1 VNRHPFWWLAGAL
14 GAAAALIAVA
24 AVLATSGDG
33 ASDAP
38 HAARA
43 SDPAPTPDR
52 VIGVAPTV
60 RPAFTLG
67 IGPPVGRPI
76 PRGYLGLSIEFQ
88 AIRAYTGT
96 DPSHINPVLLQ
107 LIRNL
112 SPGQAP
118 VIRIGGDSTDAS
130 WVPTPGIKPPPQ
142 VTYALTPSW
151 FATTDAL
158 VRQLGARLTAGINL
172 GANQPALAAAEARR
186 DAQVFGSS
194 LAAFEI
200 GNEPNVYNVIAAYH
214 APSGAPVL
222 TRPRSFGYP
231 DYLSEFH
238 ATAARLPAQPLA
250 GPALAAGPTPTPGSW
265 AQTLPGFLKANP
277 RVRYLTIHRYPLRN
291 CYVGPGSQQY
301 PTVSNLL
308 SSYAS
313 TALAKGI
320 AAYVH
325 MAHAAGR
332 ELRIDELNSVACRGK
347 HAVSDTSAAGLWV
360 VDALFALAR
369 QGVDGVNMHTLPRSA
384 YELFR
389 FSRSDDQWRAFVAPV
404 YYGLYLFARAAPP
417 GARLLRV
424 EGGHQAPGLSVWATR
439 AADGQVRAVIVNESQ
454 SRRQRVGLRAPAGWR
469 GPATLLRMRAPSVRS
484 EGHVTIGGVSFGSET
499 QTGVLPQGISQR
511 LNPRA
516 GAFGVSVPA
525 GSAAL
530 VTFGRG

>member
-1 VNRHPFWWLAGAL
+1 MSRRPFWWLAGVL

-33 ASDAP
+33 TSDAA
-38 HAARA
+38 HDARA
-43 SDPAPTPDR
+43 SDPAPVPER
-52 VIGVAPTV
+52 VSGVAAAV

-67 IGPPVGRPI
+67 IGPPVGRPV
-76 PRGYLGLSIEFQ
+76 PHGYLGLSIEFQ
-88 AIRAYTGT
+88 AIRSYTGT
-96 DPSHINPVLLQ
+96 DPNHINPVLVQ

-112 SPGQAP
+112 SPGQVP

-130 WVPTPGIKPPPQ
+130 WVPAPGIKPPPQ

-158 VRQLGARLTAGINL
+158 VRQLGARVIAGINL
-172 GANQPALAAAEARR
+172 GADKPALAAVEARR

-222 TRPRSFGYP
+222 TRPHSFGYP
-231 DYLSEFH
+231 AYLSEFQ
-238 ATAARLPAQPLA
+238 ATAARLPARPLS
-250 GPALAAGPTPTPGSW
+250 GPALAAGPTPAPGSW
-265 AQTLPGFLKANP
+265 ARTLPGFLKANP
-277 RVRYLTIHRYPLRN
+277 SVRYLTIHRYPLRR
-291 CYVGPGSQQY
+291 CYVGPGSPQY
-301 PTVSNLL
+301 PTVPHLL
-308 SSYAS
+308 SSYA
-313 TALAKGI
+313 TTGLAKSV
-320 AAYVH
+320 ATYVR

-332 ELRIDELNSVACRGK
+332 ELRLDELNSVACRGK
-347 HAVSDTSAAGLWV
+347 HAVSDTFAAGLWV

-369 QGVDGVNMHTLPRSA
+369 QGVDGVNLHTLPQSA

-389 FSRSDDQWRAFVAPV
+389 FSQSDGHWRGFVAPV

-417 GARLLRV
+417 GARLLTV
-424 EGGHQAPGLSVWATR
+424 DGGHQPPGLSVWATR
-439 AADGQVRAVIVNESQ
+439 APGGQVRAVIVNESQ
-454 SRRQRVGLRAPAGWR
+454 SRGRRVGLRAPAGWR
-469 GPATLLRMRAPSVRS
+469 GPATLLRMRAPSVHA
-484 EGHVTIGGVSFGSET
+484 EGHVTIGGASFGSET
-499 QTGVLPQGISQR
+499 QTGVLPQAVGQR

-516 GAFGVSVPA
+516 GVLGVSVPA